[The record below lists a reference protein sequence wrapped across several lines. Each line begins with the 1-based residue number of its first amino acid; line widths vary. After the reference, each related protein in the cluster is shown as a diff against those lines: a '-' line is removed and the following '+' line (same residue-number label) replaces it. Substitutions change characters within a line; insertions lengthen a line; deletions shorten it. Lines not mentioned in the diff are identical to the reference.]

1 MRTTIYKSTDR
12 GEANF
17 GWFRA
22 KYSFSFG
29 QWHNPKLM
37 GFGALRVFNDS
48 VIQPGKGFPEHPHDN
63 MEVITVQLQGKLNHT
78 DVSGTRVI
86 QAGDVQVITAGRGVT
101 HSDLNIGTDEAK
113 QFQIWITPNKM
124 NATPQSNIAHYAES
138 ERQNKWQS
146 LASPYGD
153 SSSKLNLLQDAWLSR
168 GVFDRD
174 TNAVYKIRKPNNGIY
189 LFVIDGHISLG
200 NETLSARDAIGISD
214 ASEVHID
221 VTEKSDIL
229 VVEVPLFS

>member
-1 MRTTIYKSTDR
+1 MQTTIYKSTDR

-29 QWHNPKLM
+29 QWYNPQLL

-86 QAGDVQVITAGRGVT
+86 QAGDVQVITAGSGVT
-101 HSDLNIGTDEAK
+101 HSDLNIGTEEAK

-124 NATPQSNIAHYAES
+124 NATPQSNIAHFRES
-138 ERQNKWQS
+138 ERQNKWQT

-153 SSSKLNLLQDAWLSR
+153 TSSKLNLLQDAWISR
-168 GVFDRD
+168 GVFDAD
-174 TNAVYKIRKPNNGIY
+174 NKSVYQIYKPNNGIY
-189 LFVIDGHISLG
+189 FFIIDGHISLK
-200 NETLSARDAIGISD
+200 NESISTRDAIGISE
-214 ASEVHID
+214 ATEVGIY
-221 VTEKSDIL
+221 VKEKSDIL
-229 VVEVPLFS
+229 VVEVPLVS